1 MSRYQ
6 KNHFGLYKLIY
17 DSFKNELALENH
29 IAEKLSK
36 PGGFVPFK
44 VLQFSSIFLKPSFF
58 YFALLYALCFFAVLL
73 QFVIGILF
81 FGFYLIRLINLPKGQ
96 KDLIIT
102 SKSHMDIVRDAISQL
117 NLSQNQFIN
126 ASNINLIFLVK
137 KNQLIKYFFFLVGF
151 TKHIILNSDSVF
163 VLLLNYKDVLKL
175 YLLSVYIL
183 DNPEV
188 VVVTEDHYQRFAFIV
203 SNLECSNFVIVQHGY
218 IDNSIKF
225 PSEFGKIDNLMLRDL
240 QFLKSFEV
248 YYKVNNY
255 SILARN
261 TTSIFSSE
269 NLRASCFLASSSP
282 FIDSEI
288 KFAQFFKNKFNI
300 KLILKKH
307 PRHVYNREKLKI
319 LLSFADE
326 EWVDDVH
333 FPNSRLFISHG
344 SFLEFE
350 YKSAASFTFKL
361 SDYFSIEELFEDP
374 SFNEAMILVKN
385 EQNRNI

>member
-17 DSFKNELALENH
+17 DSFKNEIALENH
-29 IAEKLSK
+29 IADKLSK
-36 PGGFVPFK
+36 PNGFVPFK
-44 VLQFSSIFLKPSFF
+44 VLQFSSIFLKPGFF
-58 YFALLYALCFFAVLL
+58 YFALIYTLCFFAVLL

-81 FGFYLIRLINLPKGQ
+81 FGFYLTRLITLPKGQ

-117 NLSQNQFIN
+117 DLSQNHFIN

-137 KNQLIKYFFFLVGF
+137 KNRLIKYFFFIIGF

-163 VLLLNYKDVLKL
+163 VFLLNYKDLLKL
-175 YLLSVYIL
+175 YLLSVYII
-183 DNPEV
+183 DNSEV
-188 VVVTEDHYQRFAFIV
+188 AVVTEDHYQRFAFII

-225 PSEFGKIDNLMLRDL
+225 PSEFGEINNLLLRDL

-248 YYKVNNY
+248 YYKVNSY

-300 KLILKKH
+300 KLIVKKH

-326 EWVDDVH
+326 EWVDDVR

-361 SDYFSIEELFEDP
+361 SDYFCIEELFEDP

>member
-1 MSRYQ
+1 MFFTIKKIDVLTQ
-6 KNHFGLYKLIY
+6 VIY
-17 DSFKNELALENH
+17 NAFINEIELEKH
-29 IAEKLSK
+29 IIEKFSK
-36 PGGFVPFK
+36 PLRFIPYK
-44 VLQFSSIFLKPSFF
+44 VLQFSSIFLKPNFF
-58 YFALLYALCFFAVLL
+58 YFALLYALCFFVVLL

-81 FGFYLIRLINLPKGQ
+81 FGFILIRLISLPKGQ
-96 KDLIIT
+96 KNLIIT
-102 SKSHMDIVRDAISQL
+102 SKSHMDIVRDSISQL
-117 NLSQNQFIN
+117 NLSQNLFIN

-137 KNQLIKYFFFLVGF
+137 KNRLIKYFFFLTGF
-151 TKHIILNSDSVF
+151 TKYIILNSESVF
-163 VLLLNYKDVLKL
+163 VLFLNYTDILKL
-175 YLLSVYIL
+175 YLISVYII
-183 DNPEV
+183 DNPKV
-188 VVVTEDHYQRFAFIV
+188 IVVTEDHYQRFAFIV

-225 PSEFGKIDNLMLRDL
+225 PSKFGKIDNLMLRDV
-240 QFLKSFEV
+240 QFIKSFEV

-261 TTSIFSSE
+261 TSSIFSSE

-300 KLILKKH
+300 KLIVKQH
-307 PRHVYNREKLKI
+307 PRHVYNHEKLKI

-326 EWVDDVH
+326 KWVDDVH
-333 FPNSRLFISHG
+333 FPNSCLFISHG

-361 SDYFSIEELFEDP
+361 SDYFCVEELFEDP
-374 SFNEAMILVKN
+374 LFNDAMILVKN

>member
-6 KNHFGLYKLIY
+6 KNHVGLYELIY
-17 DSFKNELALENH
+17 DSFKNEIALENH
-29 IAEKLSK
+29 ISEKFSK
-36 PGGFVPFK
+36 PFGFVPFK
-44 VLQFSSIFLKPSFF
+44 VLQFSSIFLKPNFF
-58 YFALLYALCFFAVLL
+58 YFALLYALCFFSVLL

-81 FGFYLIRLINLPKGQ
+81 FGFFLIRLITLPKGQ
-96 KDLIIT
+96 KNIIIT
-102 SKSHMDIVRDAISQL
+102 SKSHSDIVRDSISQL
-117 NLSQNQFIN
+117 NLSQNLFIN

-137 KNQLIKYFFFLVGF
+137 KIRLIKYFFFLIGF
-151 TKHIILNSDSVF
+151 TKHIILNSNSVF
-163 VLLLNYKDVLKL
+163 VILMNYKDLLKL
-175 YLLSVYIL
+175 YLLSVYIV
-183 DNPEV
+183 DKPKV

-225 PSEFGKIDNLMLRDL
+225 PSKFGKIDNLMLRDV
-240 QFLKSFEV
+240 QFMKSFEV

-261 TTSIFSSE
+261 TSSIFSSE

-288 KFAQFFKNKFNI
+288 KFAQFFKNKCDI
-300 KLILKKH
+300 KLIVKKH

-333 FPNSRLFISHG
+333 FPTSCLFISHG
-344 SFLEFE
+344 SFLEFD
-350 YKSAASFTFKL
+350 YQLAGSFSFKL
-361 SDYFSIEELFEDP
+361 SDFSCIEDLFEDHTFKRAL
-374 SFNEAMILVKN
+374 SLIRA
-385 EQNRNI
+385 Q